1 MVMPQGLTAASVPP
15 DARARCAPAADWV
28 GDL

>member
-1 MVMPQGLTAASVPP
+1 MPQRLTAASVPR
-15 DARARCAPAADWV
+15 DARARRAPAADWV